1 MMERFPD
8 IEVYLARVTLD
19 DINAWLA
26 DVLSAPPLSP
36 AGKGKWKT
44 RGQYQGDS
52 VPVLL
57 VDNAADGFASLW
69 FDSGHTPWHTDQEC
83 AQHAAEALQ
92 VEVRCSLGA
101 GTLATTQTAFGRCCP
116 AARKKPSNGRT
127 QAVKCKNPRKR
138 GVFSFSTNL
147 SLQRLG
153 AYSIMLTSSACR
165 PRSFLIT

>member
-92 VEVRCSLGA
+92 VEVRCSLG
-101 GTLATTQTAFGRCCP
+101 GWHPGDDPDRF
-116 AARKKPSNGRT
+116 
-127 QAVKCKNPRKR
+127 
-138 GVFSFSTNL
+138 
-147 SLQRLG
+147 
-153 AYSIMLTSSACR
+153 
-165 PRSFLIT
+165 